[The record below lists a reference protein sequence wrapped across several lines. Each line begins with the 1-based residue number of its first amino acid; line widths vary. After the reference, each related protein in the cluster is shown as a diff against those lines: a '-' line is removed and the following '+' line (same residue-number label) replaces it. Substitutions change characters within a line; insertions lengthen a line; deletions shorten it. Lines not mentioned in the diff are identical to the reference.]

1 MKPIEAA
8 PQSRLSPM
16 KENSQKDS
24 KKLLLI
30 DDDPNLILLVKDYLE
45 FRGYQVMTAENGRE
59 ALDILE
65 QHVPDMIICDVMMP
79 EMDGYALVNHIREE
93 PRTKR
98 IPVLFLSAKGQS
110 QDRVKGLNE
119 GADVYMVKPFEPE
132 ELVAQVESS
141 LNQIQRWKEVRPIGG
156 IDGSGPTI
164 IVPHHVELT
173 PTELKVVQ
181 LVAKGMANREI
192 AEKLKVSQRTIE
204 SHVSNMLNKTSLNNR
219 TELAR
224 WAIESNRA

>member
-1 MKPIEAA
+1 
-8 PQSRLSPM
+8 M
-16 KENSQKDS
+16 KENSQRDS
-24 KKLLLI
+24 KRLLLI

-45 FRGYQVMTAENGRE
+45 FRGYQVVTAENGRE
-59 ALDILE
+59 ALELLE
-65 QHVPDMIICDVMMP
+65 QHVPDLIICDVMMP
-79 EMDGYALVNHIREE
+79 EMDGYSLVKHIRQD
-93 PRTKR
+93 PRTNR

-141 LNQIQRWKEVRPIGG
+141 LNQIKRWEQGRVKGLEGT
-156 IDGSGPTI
+156 PTI
-164 IVPHHVELT
+164 HVPHNVELT

-192 AEKLKVSQRTIE
+192 AEQLNVSQRTIE

-224 WAIESNRA
+224 WAIESNMA